1 MVLNIYQIIS
11 APCLLP
17 TDKREIY
24 FYRRHFTYSNLYMEL
39 KQVAAFNIIEYMTD
53 GFVAFDHNWRYA
65 YVNAHAANLF
75 GTTPQALL
83 GRKYLEC
90 FPEAEGTRFH
100 LAYQKVMA
108 EKLALHIEEY
118 FPPWK
123 RWFEN
128 HIYPIPDG
136 IAIFFHEITERKN
149 DQKRLA
155 ESIVQLDEAQHL
167 ARLGSW
173 KWVAQTGKLRC
184 SEGLYR
190 IFGLD
195 RSSPIEDFFSL
206 MSHVMPEDQPQ
217 LVQVRNQAIGR
228 REPWEME
235 YRITR
240 PDGRQSFIREK
251 GKVILNPEGDLRGL
265 LGYAQDISSAKQAE
279 TDLHRQQRLMALIV
293 DALPINIYI
302 KDKEG
307 RYLLFNE
314 ESARVT
320 GISKRDAIGKTDFDL
335 FPEKLAEL
343 IRKEDR
349 KVMETGEATSL
360 ETTIPVHGQ
369 QRHMLA
375 GRTRL
380 QLEGEEASLLG
391 FAIDI
396 NERKES
402 ELRSQYLGSH
412 DALTGL
418 PNRSLLEDRLGHA
431 IAHAHRSM
439 RLVAVLFLDLD
450 RFKVINDSLGHKSG
464 DELLCILAD
473 RMSQSMREGD
483 TLARLGGDEFVILL
497 EGLESESQ
505 AAFIAEDLLSR
516 IAQTLTL
523 EMQAV
528 TPSASMGIGIYPKD
542 GQDAAML
549 LKNADI
555 AMYHAKE
562 AGGNCLRFF
571 DEEMNAQAVRRM
583 LIESSLRKAL
593 EPGSEE
599 LSLHYQ
605 PIIELA
611 SGCLVGMEAL
621 ARWNCQD
628 QSISSPDNFIPV
640 AEETG
645 LIIPLSEKLLRLACR
660 QFRRWQAQWCSDAVL
675 SINLSVRQLIS
686 SELVPMVRSVLH
698 ETEMNPS
705 LLQLEIT
712 ETALMK
718 DVEHA
723 RLVLRELAQLG
734 IKLCIDDFGTGY
746 SSLSYLKTLPI
757 HKLKIDQSFVRDIVI
772 DKDDAAI
779 VIATIGL
786 AHNLGLK
793 VTSEG
798 VETEAQMTFLK
809 EHGCDEGQ
817 GYYFSRALDSSGIE
831 TFLRQFCPPFGSKCR
846 KGW

>member
-1 MVLNIYQIIS
+1 
-11 APCLLP
+11 
-17 TDKREIY
+17 
-24 FYRRHFTYSNLYMEL
+24 MEL
-39 KQVAAFNIIEYMTD
+39 RQVAAHDIIEYMTD
-53 GFVAFDHNWRYA
+53 GFVAFDHYWRYI
-65 YVNAHAANLF
+65 YVNAHAAKLF

-83 GRKYLEC
+83 GKKYLEC
-90 FPEAEGTRFH
+90 FPEAEGTPFH
-100 LAYQKVMA
+100 LAYQKVMK
-108 EKLALHIEEY
+108 EKLALRIENY
-118 FPPWK
+118 FTPWQ

-149 DQKRLA
+149 DQQKLA
-155 ESIVQLDEAQHL
+155 ESITQLDEAQHL
-167 ARLGSW
+167 ARIGSW
-173 KWVAQTGKLRC
+173 KWIAQNGKLRC
-184 SEGLYR
+184 SDELYR

-195 RSSPIEDFFSL
+195 RSAPIEDLSSL
-206 MSHVMPEDQPQ
+206 MSHVVPEDQTQ
-217 LVQVRNQAIGR
+217 LVQMRELAIGR

-235 YRITR
+235 YRITH
-240 PDGRQSFIREK
+240 PDGRRLFIREK
-251 GKVILNPEGDLRGL
+251 GKVILSPEGELRGL
-265 LGYAQDISSAKQAE
+265 LGYAQDISSARQAE
-279 TDLHRQQRLMALIV
+279 TDLHRQQRLMGLIV
-293 DALPINIYI
+293 DSLPINIYI
-302 KDKEG
+302 KDREG

-314 ESARVT
+314 EAARVT
-320 GISKRDAIGKTDFDL
+320 GFSKRDAIGRTDFDL

-343 IRKEDR
+343 IRKEDQ
-349 KVMETGEATSL
+349 KVMETGVASSL
-360 ETTIPVHGQ
+360 ETAIPVHGQ
-369 QRHMLA
+369 RRYMLA

-431 IAHAHRSM
+431 ISHAHRSM

-497 EGLESESQ
+497 EELESESE
-505 AAFIAEDLLSR
+505 AAFIAENLLSR
-516 IAQTLTL
+516 IAQPLSL
-523 EMQAV
+523 EVQVV
-528 TPSASMGIGIYPKD
+528 TPSASMGISIYPKD
-542 GQDAAML
+542 GSDAVTL

-555 AMYHAKE
+555 AMYHAKN
-562 AGGNCLRFF
+562 AGGNCLCFF
-571 DEEMNAQAVRRM
+571 DAEMNAQAARRM
-583 LIESSLRKAL
+583 VIESNLRKAL
-593 EPGSEE
+593 ESDSEE

-605 PIIELA
+605 PIVDLT
-611 SGCLVGMEAL
+611 SGRLVGMEAL
-621 ARWNCQD
+621 ARWNCHD
-628 QSISSPDNFIPV
+628 QSMQSPDSFIPV

-645 LIIPLSEKLLRLACR
+645 LIIPLSERLLRLACG
-660 QFRRWQAQWCSDAVL
+660 QFHGWQARWCTDALL
-675 SINLSVRQLIS
+675 SINLSVRQLS
-686 SELVPMVRSVLH
+686 SPQLVPMVRSVLR
-698 ETEMNPS
+698 ETEMNPAR
-705 LLQLEIT
+705 LQLEIT

-723 RLVLRELAQLG
+723 RLILCQLAQLG
-734 IKLCIDDFGTGY
+734 IQLAIDDFGTGY

-757 HKLKIDQSFVRDIVI
+757 HKLKIDQSFVRGVVI

-798 VETEAQMTFLK
+798 VETEAQMAFLK

-817 GYYFSRALDSSGIE
+817 GYYFSRALSNCGVE
-831 TFLRQFCPPFGSKCR
+831 AFLSRLCQPFGPQC
-846 KGW
+846 